1 LWRKVAQTKNRFNFG
16 DARIVVDNG
25 AVCSL
30 VRCHV
35 LQHGGIGDEQSLI
48 LAAPPALSIHIF
60 PYPAEIIDPIS
71 AKGFY
76 ATILCG
82 SCLRQICAS
91 VENAVDGLAVSKSG
105 VSRCGK

>member
-25 AVCSL
+25 AVYSL

-48 LAAPPALSIHIF
+48 LAALRLF
-60 PYPAEIIDPIS
+60 PFTFSLPCRDNRPNLGE
-71 AKGFY
+71 G
-76 ATILCG
+76 ILRNNFVWFMPEAD
-82 SCLRQICAS
+82 LRVC
-91 VENAVDGLAVSKSG
+91 
-105 VSRCGK
+105 